1 MYSNLNTTEYDTFNN
16 DILDQINNIKKSLMN
31 DKIVFTAS
39 SFDLFH
45 SGHALMLEDASN
57 FGKVVIALHNDP
69 TINRTSKNNPI
80 QSIEE
85 RRIIINSNKYVH
97 SVIEYNTESDLYNIL
112 INLNPDLRM
121 LGSDWKGKQYTGN
134 ELQIQIYFHERN
146 HNWSTSNLRKRIF
159 DAEYAKLLDIKEF

>member
-1 MYSNLNTTEYDTFNN
+1 
-16 DILDQINNIKKSLMN
+16 
-31 DKIVFTAS
+31 
-39 SFDLFH
+39 
-45 SGHALMLEDASN
+45 
-57 FGKVVIALHNDP
+57 LHNDP
-69 TINRTSKNNPI
+69 TINRSSKNKPI